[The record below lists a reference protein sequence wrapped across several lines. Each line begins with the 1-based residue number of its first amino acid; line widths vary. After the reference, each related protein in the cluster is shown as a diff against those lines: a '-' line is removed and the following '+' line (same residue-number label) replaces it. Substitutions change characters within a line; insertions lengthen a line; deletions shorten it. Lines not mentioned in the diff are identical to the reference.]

1 MEYIKSSINFLKS
14 IFHDIMI
21 IEKKKEKENEKN
33 KEKKERKRKVKKN
46 IKKIKKIG
54 IVIFF
59 YFKTIVYILIYR
71 FIFNSFRY

>member
-1 MEYIKSSINFLKS
+1 MKKIKK
-14 IFHDIMI
+14 
-21 IEKKKEKENEKN
+21 KN